1 MPRKKTI
8 ISSSERASRQLP
20 TIMKGRNLPIFVAVR
35 SISPPQIGSVMPSKI
50 RISGAKSELKVLM
63 ASTTPALA
71 TAPPRAAAVEP
82 ERYMMA

>member
-1 MPRKKTI
+1 
-8 ISSSERASRQLP
+8 
-20 TIMKGRNLPIFVAVR
+20 
-35 SISPPQIGSVMPSKI
+35 MPSKI